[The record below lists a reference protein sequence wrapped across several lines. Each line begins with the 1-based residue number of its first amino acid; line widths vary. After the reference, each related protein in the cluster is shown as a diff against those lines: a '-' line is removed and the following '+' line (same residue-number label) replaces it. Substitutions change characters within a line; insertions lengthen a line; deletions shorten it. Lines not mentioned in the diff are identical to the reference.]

1 MYCYFKLILATAIAL
16 PLGLLASTT
25 PEAQAASL
33 WNESIDGDL
42 SDIGAAPTQLAPLML
57 GSNTLSATFNA
68 GSANPSPDYF
78 TLDIPDGLALSE
90 IVLKD
95 WQASPT
101 FEDIAFFAVQSGSVF
116 DFQVPADRSNAN
128 GLLGWTHLRSTQV
141 NSNTVFTEMATANL
155 SPAESG
161 AAANYAAE
169 AETYPAELVAQFPDL
184 PDKLRALENQWV
196 PGATGFSTPLSAGKY
211 TFWLRQG
218 SDTDITAM
226 LDFTTIAATD
236 AVKTPEPFSL
246 LALGAISGAGL
257 LLTRRR
263 LAA

>member
-1 MYCYFKLILATAIAL
+1 MYCYLKLLLATAIAL
-16 PLGLLASTT
+16 PIGLSVS
-25 PEAQAASL
+25 PVPSAQAASL
-33 WNESIDGDL
+33 WNESTDGDL
-42 SDIGAAPTQLAPLML
+42 SDFGTTPTQLAPLTL

-78 TLDIPDGLALSE
+78 TLDIPEGLALSQ
-90 IVLKD
+90 IILKD

-141 NSNTVFTEMATANL
+141 NSNKVLTELATSNL
-155 SPAESG
+155 PPAESG

-196 PGATGFSTPLSAGKY
+196 PGAMGFDVPLSAGQY

-218 SDTDITAM
+218 SDTDITTL

-246 LALGAISGAGL
+246 LALGTVPGAGL
-257 LLTRRR
+257 WLKRRR
-263 LAA
+263 LAK